1 MFKQELKIVARGPTR
16 EFMQMEISWIE
27 RPSVPGADFF
37 FMAAAAEM
45 ISMFEITACSSAE
58 GV

>member
-1 MFKQELKIVARGPTR
+1 M
-16 EFMQMEISWIE
+16 E
-27 RPSVPGADFF
+27 RPSNPGADFF
-37 FMAAAAEM
+37 FMASAAEM